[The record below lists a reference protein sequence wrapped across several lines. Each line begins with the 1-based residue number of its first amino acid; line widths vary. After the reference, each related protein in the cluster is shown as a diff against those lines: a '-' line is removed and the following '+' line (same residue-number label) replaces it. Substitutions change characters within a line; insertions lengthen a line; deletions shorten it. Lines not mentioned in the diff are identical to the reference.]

1 MVPPDDQPLAT
12 EGELGATVA
21 DIARDGIF
29 ARPVLIAGEDDTVAV
44 VISVEQL
51 RLLQQG
57 LDDAALEA
65 VPLSDRDLANVLG
78 LNLDDDGTIRA
89 GNG

>member
-1 MVPPDDQPLAT
+1 MVSPDEPLAT
-12 EGELGATVA
+12 EGELSATVA

-29 ARPVLIAGEDDTVAV
+29 ARPVLITGVDGTTAV

-51 RLLQQG
+51 QLLQQD
-57 LDDAALEA
+57 LDVAALEA
-65 VPLSDRDLANVLG
+65 VPLSDRDLADVLG
-78 LNLDDDGTIRA
+78 LSLGDDGTVRV